1 MRAKTKGALATSAAV
16 AGLALCAAAP
26 APAAM
31 SSSEPHAERHTR
43 ERPEWALHQEDTVSR
58 SFTLAAAPGARKVE
72 IDNFD
77 GAVVV
82 RGHAGNEVAVT
93 LHEHWAA
100 DSAEQL
106 ERGRKEVRLEISQ
119 PGGGVRLFV
128 DGPFRSR
135 DGGTCFH
142 GWRRLGYEARFDF
155 EVDLPGDV
163 ELVARTVEDG
173 EMRVAGVAGHFDVGN
188 VNGPVTLEQVGGGGR
203 ARTVNGSVVASFA
216 RNPTAP
222 CDFATVNGRV
232 EVALRP
238 DLAAD
243 LRFKTLNGAVYTD
256 YPYTYRSLP
265 AERPSEDSPEP
276 AASRGG
282 DRKPRFRYRSHGQ
295 FGARIAAGGPE
306 LAFSTINGDILI
318 RRQDR

>member
-1 MRAKTKGALATSAAV
+1 MRSTTKGSLALAAAV
-16 AGLALCAAAP
+16 AGMAP
-26 APAAM
+26 WAAM
-31 SSSEPHAERHTR
+31 PARAGMTAGERHAR

-58 SFTLAAAPGARKVE
+58 SFTLTAAPGGKKVE

-82 RGHAGNEVAVT
+82 RTHPGNEVTLT
-93 LHEHWAA
+93 LHERWAA
-100 DSAEQL
+100 DSAAQL

-128 DGPFRSR
+128 DGPFRSP
-135 DGGTCFH
+135 DGGTSFH

-155 EVDLPGDV
+155 EVEVPADV

-173 EMRVAGVAGHFDVGN
+173 EMRVAGVGGHFDVGN
-188 VNGPVTLEQVGGGGR
+188 VNGPVTLEQVGGAGR
-203 ARTVNGSVVASFA
+203 ARTVNGPVAVSFS
-216 RNPTAP
+216 RNPAAP

-238 DLAAD
+238 NLAAD

-256 YPYTYRSLP
+256 YPYTYRNLP
-265 AERPSEDSPEP
+265 PEHPSEDSPEP
-276 AASRGG
+276 AASRDGE
-282 DRKPRFRYRSHGQ
+282 RKPRYRYRSHGQ
-295 FGARIAAGGPE
+295 FGARVAGGGPE
-306 LAFSTINGDILI
+306 LTFSTINGDILI